1 MVPHGSRTH
10 RGLNSVTPTEA
21 QEGCIYWWAGIG
33 WRGPRGRVSSM
44 KGQTQK
50 PELCVMSNDANRPPT
65 RQQVIAALSQIIG
78 LPLTAARRAAD
89 VRTFQFGTLRP
100 IDRGSVGDFALHV
113 QCPWRIEG
121 PPGIVTGRLDLW
133 EQVENNAPFDEN
145 WDYEKS
151 PNLQDARLEQ
161 WLERHE
167 SALIVGSVDA
177 DEFGGAA
184 ISLGHVFVLRLFPAG
199 TRGED
204 WRLFRPKTDAPHF
217 VIIGG
222 LVEPDGEGG
231 A

>member
-1 MVPHGSRTH
+1 M
-10 RGLNSVTPTEA
+10 
-21 QEGCIYWWAGIG
+21 
-33 WRGPRGRVSSM
+33 
-44 KGQTQK
+44 
-50 PELCVMSNDANRPPT
+50 ANRLPT
-65 RQQVIAALSQIIG
+65 REQVIAALSQIIG

-89 VRTFQFGTLRP
+89 MRTFQFGALRP
-100 IDRGSVGDFALHV
+100 VDRGSVGDFALHV

-121 PPGIVTGRLDLW
+121 PDGIVTGRLDLW
-133 EQVENNAPFDEN
+133 EPVDDNAPFDEN

-161 WLERHE
+161 WLARNE
-167 SALIVGSVDA
+167 SFLVVKSVDA

-184 ISLGHVFVLRLFPAG
+184 IIFGQGFVLRLFPAG

-204 WRLFRPKTDAPHF
+204 WRLFRPKTGAPHL

-222 LVEPDGEGG
+222 AAEPRRRSG